1 MRLGGLLSFK
11 GWEPPYKLVFE
22 GGEQACLREGHVV
35 SFHFEEMLL
44 CT

>member
-11 GWEPPYKLVFE
+11 GWELPYKLVFE
-22 GGEQACLREGHVV
+22 EGEQAYSRESHVV
-35 SFHFEEMLL
+35 SIHFEEMLL